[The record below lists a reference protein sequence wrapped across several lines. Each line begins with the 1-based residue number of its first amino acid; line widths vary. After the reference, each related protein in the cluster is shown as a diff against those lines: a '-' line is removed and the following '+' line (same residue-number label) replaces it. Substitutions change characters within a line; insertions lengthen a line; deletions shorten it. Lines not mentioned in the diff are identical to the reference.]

1 MTLNSMEKR
10 YLFQVDVTQA
20 KGVMVWSVL
29 AQDEHEAL
37 KLLMAGDQ
45 KCKLIFDQLQIVA
58 TDPPQY
64 VGPDQRS
71 SIRGKN
77 V

>member
-1 MTLNSMEKR
+1 MTQNSHDKR
-10 YLFQVDVTQA
+10 FLFQVDVTQA

-37 KLLMAGDQ
+37 KSLIAGNEN
-45 KCKLIFDQLQIVA
+45 CKLVFDQVQVVA
-58 TDPPQY
+58 TDPPKY
-64 VGPDQRS
+64 IGPDQRL
-71 SIRGKN
+71 SIGGRN

>member
-1 MTLNSMEKR
+1 MTLTAMDKR

-29 AQDEHEAL
+29 AQDENEAA
-37 KLLMAGDQ
+37 KELLAGTQ
-45 KCKLIFDQLQIVA
+45 KCKLVFDQVQIVA
-58 TDPPQY
+58 TDPPRY
-64 VGPDQRS
+64 IGPDQQPL
-71 SIRGKN
+71 RGKN